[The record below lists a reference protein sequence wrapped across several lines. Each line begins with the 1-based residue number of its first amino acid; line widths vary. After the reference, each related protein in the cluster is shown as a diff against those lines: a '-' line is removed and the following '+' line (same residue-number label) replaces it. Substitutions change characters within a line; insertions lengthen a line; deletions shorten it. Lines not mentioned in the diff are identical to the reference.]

1 MPRGAESHLLL
12 PDNPPTMA
20 TPQLHGCYQSFSK
33 QGCENP
39 SKFKAGRRTLGNYL
53 ENCRVFS
60 GEKNAEF
67 CMIIYKLCELIKL
80 PAQERA
86 LDLVLEDRK
95 MISQVCSYGC
105 ATTCARSPVGN
116 CSTIKKEKYRDF
128 GFTCSLLV
136 ETFIL

>member
-12 PDNPPTMA
+12 PDNPSTMA
-20 TPQLHGCYQSFSK
+20 TPQLHGCYQSFPNRASK
-33 QGCENP
+33 L
-39 SKFKAGRRTLGNYL
+39 KAGRRTLRNYL

-67 CMIIYKLCELIKL
+67 CTIIYKLCELIKP

-86 LDLVLEDRK
+86 LELVLEDRK
-95 MISQVCSYGC
+95 MKSQACSSGC
-105 ATTCARSPVGN
+105 ATTHARSPVGN
-116 CSTIKKEKYRDF
+116 CSMIKKEKYWDF